1 MFWFN
6 LWKTVEIW
14 RVGIIIC
21 DNVYHKISPPE
32 SGGPHRFDQIRVNR
46 INKGDQV
53 ASNAAI
59 TPCTQVRIA

>member
-6 LWKTVEIW
+6 LCKTVEIW

-21 DNVYHKISPPE
+21 DNVYHKIAPPE

-46 INKGDQV
+46 I
-53 ASNAAI
+53 
-59 TPCTQVRIA
+59 